1 MTQPTASALVL
12 GLGCDRGTAFAT
24 LQEAVSQALHQ
35 TGAQVGDVVAL
46 ASIDLKADE
55 PCLLALAQQWGCPI
69 HFYPAAV
76 LAPVPVPNPSATVLR
91 YTGTPSVSEAAA
103 LLAAGTAGQ
112 PAPIHALCLEKH
124 KWRGADG
131 KNATVSIARLHPPMS
146 SSMPPESHS
155 SMTTSP
161 TPDTTTAPAT
171 AGKIMLVGIG
181 PGSAAHMTARAREAI
196 IEADTVIGYVT
207 YIKLVAD
214 LLDGKEVIRK
224 SMTEELDRAVTA
236 LESARQG
243 KKVALISSGDA
254 GVYGM
259 AGPTYEVLFQAGWT
273 PDDPVQVEIIPGAS
287 ALNSC
292 AALVGAPLTH
302 DFCAISLSDLLTPWP
317 TIARRLDAVAM
328 ADFVVALYN
337 PKSGRRTRQIV
348 EAQRLFLR
356 HRRPDTPVAIVK
368 SAYRRRESIVFTTLD
383 QMAEADIGML
393 STVLIGNSNTVVR
406 HGLMVTPR
414 GYANKY
420 DLEQNGETRD
430 GEKRGRSL
438 STGLLG
444 WLETLQAQYAE
455 GTDIATLAQQYR
467 LPADYIRATLLEPIS
482 ELASTDTAEE
492 EA

>member
-1 MTQPTASALVL
+1 MMISTDSPEH
-12 GLGCDRGTAFAT
+12 AT
-24 LQEAVSQALHQ
+24 
-35 TGAQVGDVVAL
+35 
-46 ASIDLKADE
+46 
-55 PCLLALAQQWGCPI
+55 P
-69 HFYPAAV
+69 
-76 LAPVPVPNPSATVLR
+76 
-91 YTGTPSVSEAAA
+91 
-103 LLAAGTAGQ
+103 
-112 PAPIHALCLEKH
+112 
-124 KWRGADG
+124 
-131 KNATVSIARLHPPMS
+131 
-146 SSMPPESHS
+146 
-155 SMTTSP
+155 
-161 TPDTTTAPAT
+161 

-181 PGSAAHMTARAREAI
+181 PGSEAHMTNRAREAI

-224 SMTEELDRAVTA
+224 SMTEELDRAISA
-236 LESARQG
+236 LAAARAG

-356 HRRPDTPVAIVK
+356 HRAPETPVAIVK
-368 SAYRRRESIVFTTLD
+368 SAYRRREQIVFTTLD
-383 QMAEADIGML
+383 QMADADIGML
-393 STVLIGNSNTVVR
+393 STVLIGNSNTFVR

-420 DLEQNGETRD
+420 DLDQGGKTR
-430 GEKRGRSL
+430 EAERRGHSL

-444 WLETLQAQYAE
+444 WLETLQAEHAE
-455 GTDIATLAQQYR
+455 GVDFVTLAARHRLPVEYIQATLM
-467 LPADYIRATLLEPIS
+467 EP
-482 ELASTDTAEE
+482 LDAAAAENTQE
-492 EA
+492 NEA